1 MAAIQGH
8 DAALY
13 AQVVDGP
20 SATTEFEL
28 GGRGTNDLH
37 RTGVKGKSLFTA
49 LSNGDTICYRAVSLD
64 DPSDWEVGIATYDST
79 NEQLDRTNAN
89 VVASSNSNNRV
100 NFKKSDGSG
109 TRVLVEG
116 ISGVELTNAWAITNW
131 TADRSVDC
139 DTVIALSTSNTYTD
153 AAVNTAVNAAL
164 AIAFDAIGSLTN
176 DLIEAGVITG
186 TVSA

>member
-8 DAALY
+8 DAARY
-13 AQVVDGP
+13 AQVVAGP

-28 GGRGTNDLH
+28 GGRGSDNLH

-49 LSNGDTICYRAVSLD
+49 LSNADTICYKATNLD

-79 NEQLDRTNAN
+79 NLQLDRTNAN

-100 NFKKSDGSG
+100 NFEKADGSG

-116 ISGVELTNAWAITNW
+116 ISGVELTNAFTVTNW
-131 TADRSVDC
+131 TGDYALDC
-139 DTVIALSTSNTYTD
+139 NTD
-153 AAVNTAVNAAL
+153 ADA
-164 AIAFDAIGSLTN
+164 AIADTLGTLIN
-176 DLIEAGVITG
+176 VLIEAGVITG
-186 TVSA
+186 TVAA